1 MTENSS
7 DVVIV
12 GGGIAGLTTAYYLA
26 KARVPSVVVERD
38 AIGSHAS
45 GFAYGG
51 LSPLSGFG
59 IPGPLAEIAQDGMRL
74 HRELRESVVEETGID
89 VDFRVRCSLALAFSE
104 ADVQRLQAA
113 LPWQQRQPGYAAR
126 WLDASEARRVEP
138 RVSDETLGAT
148 LIEGTAGVEP
158 YRLVLALT
166 RAAEGLG
173 VRIRHGRAISL
184 LRDRGCVTGVV
195 LERDVVAC
203 STVVLALG
211 PWSAEVSDWIG
222 VPIDVRPL
230 KGQILRLRAPVP
242 PVDCSVGWGHNYATT
257 KTDGLLWAGTTEEE
271 AGFDEDSTAAARDEI
286 GAALVKMLPAMA
298 DAQIA
303 HQTACLRPVASDG
316 LLVLGRVP
324 GLEHVYV
331 ATGGARKGILYGPAM
346 GRSIADLILGRDT
359 RVALEAF
366 APGRFVRDRAFLAT
380 HAGPR
385 AGG

>member
-1 MTENSS
+1 MAETST

-12 GGGIAGLTTAYYLA
+12 GGGIAGMTTAYYLA
-26 KARVPSVVVERD
+26 TARVPSVVLERD

-59 IPGPLAEIAQDGMRL
+59 IPGPLAAIAQDGMSL
-74 HRELRESVVEETGID
+74 HRDLCQRVVEETGID
-89 VDFRVRCSLALAFSE
+89 VDFRVRSSLALALTE
-104 ADVQRLQAA
+104 ADAGRLRAA

-126 WLDASEARRVEP
+126 WLDAAEARRIEP
-138 RVSDETLGAT
+138 RISDETLGAT
-148 LIEGTAGVEP
+148 LVEGGGAVEP

-166 RAAEGLG
+166 RAAERLG
-173 VRIRHGRAISL
+173 ASVRHGRVIG
-184 LRDRGCVTGVV
+184 LRRDGGRVTGVV
-195 LERDVVAC
+195 LEREIIAC

-211 PWSAEVSDWIG
+211 PWSAEASDWIG

-230 KGQILRLRAPVP
+230 KGQILRLQAPGP
-242 PVDCSVGWGHNYATT
+242 PVDCSVGWGHHYATT

-271 AGFDEDSTAAARDEI
+271 AGFDEESTLAARDEI
-286 GAALVKMLPAMA
+286 GAALVRMLPAMA
-298 DAQIA
+298 DAQVA

-324 GLEHVYV
+324 SLEHVYV

-346 GRSIADLILGRDT
+346 GRAIADLVLGRDT
-359 RVALEAF
+359 RVSLEPF
-366 APGRFVRDRAFLAT
+366 APGRFVRADR
-380 HAGPR
+380 
-385 AGG
+385 